1 MSDQD
6 NPRLYGLPPESRY
19 RWARLIPQIPDHP
32 NLLLQLGAKHMEHHN
47 WGSAAA
53 CWGEAMLQTTKPI
66 IQCTA
71 ARLTLEA
78 ISQGASS
85 PFQGLAVEIL
95 QTRASEGNSEAIKA
109 LQKYVKPSRYQM

>member
-1 MSDQD
+1 MSNLDD
-6 NPRLYGLPPESRY
+6 PRLYGLPPESRH
-19 RWARLIPQIPDHP
+19 RWAKYIPQIKDRPEF
-32 NLLLQLGAKHMEHHN
+32 LLQLGSRHMEQHN
-47 WGSAAA
+47 WGSAAE

-71 ARLTLEA
+71 ARMTLEA
-78 ISQGASS
+78 VSQGASS
-85 PFQGLAVEIL
+85 PFLSLAVEIL